1 VALWF
6 VPVLAAVAALAHYD
20 GHLRTFLSPKQVEA
34 DIVAPLPSTEATRIQ
49 LIAATPTQREL
60 IEHEIASVFGPD
72 APKAFKLLACE
83 NASLDPT
90 AVRVNKDGSRDMG
103 LFQENE
109 SWQRTQGKFLLN
121 WHINLLIAKQLY
133 DENGHSFRLWSC
145 GKRLGL

>member
-1 VALWF
+1 
-6 VPVLAAVAALAHYD
+6 VPVLAAVAALVHYD
-20 GHLRTFLSPKQVEA
+20 APLRTFLSSKQVAAE
-34 DIVAPLPSTEATRIQ
+34 IVAQFPFTDATRTQ
-49 LIAATPTQREL
+49 LLSPTLTQHEL
-60 IEHEIASVFGPD
+60 IEREIASVFGPD
-72 APKAFKLLACE
+72 APKAFQLLACE
-83 NASLDPT
+83 NASLNPT
-90 AVRVNKDGSRDMG
+90 AVRVNTDGSRDMG